1 MKPELQDPLNVQV
14 KPPAPKKNTNRRSIF
29 EKIDGLFFMKLLII
43 LFFSLFLVLPLLSVF
58 LVSFTG
64 APVNILGSLVNPDI
78 LATNIERFSNASLDH
93 YKKLLSGGTYF
104 KALTNSLTLSL
115 GVSALV
121 IFLCIP
127 IAYGFAR
134 TTMPFKKTF
143 AALCTMPIIVPT
155 FISAAGFII
164 MFGRTGW
171 VNTIYQELGG
181 SGVLFNVYSMTGIVL
196 VQIFFFFPFALWP
209 MVAAFKLSDI
219 SLEEASQNL
228 GSSSWMSLVFVT
240 FPLAIPGIISSALLI
255 FTVSFSDFGTPIIL
269 APEGLNLIVVEAYR
283 EISGFFNW
291 AGASILT
298 VVMVLVA
305 GFFFWIQRKITKK
318 MNYGTLSG
326 KPKAIK
332 LNDNKWVTTGL
343 TIYTGFIISIP
354 LLAVLS
360 VLMQSFATTWGA
372 DLLPRGFTLDHY
384 RTIFSRST
392 SNIINSIVLAIGALG
407 ISVVV
412 STLVSY
418 FVVRQNAAKLDFMSS
433 IPLIVP
439 GIALGIAYIQ
449 TFNTAPLQLTGT
461 ATILII
467 AYAIRRMPYMIR
479 STMGTMM
486 SIKPDI
492 EEASIN
498 LGASRLLAIITVI
511 GPLMLP
517 GIAAGSI
524 LVFVTVIKET
534 SITILM
540 APSSWAPMS
549 LVVFQNLLRGEV
561 YTASAMAIL
570 IIVIVLLLQFLATK
584 ISRNSLY

>member
-1 MKPELQDPLNVQV
+1 MSKRKLKEGSFLSRFDSLSGMKWLVIV
-14 KPPAPKKNTNRRSIF
+14 
-29 EKIDGLFFMKLLII
+29 FF
-43 LFFSLFLVLPLLSVF
+43 FLFLILPLFSVF

-64 APVNILGSLVNPDI
+64 QPVNILGSLVNPDI
-78 LATNIERFSNASLDH
+78 LKTNIERLSNASFEH
-93 YKKLLSGGTYF
+93 YEKLLAGGTYYN
-104 KALTNSLTLSL
+104 ALINSLMLSL
-115 GVSALV
+115 GVSTLV
-121 IFLCIP
+121 ILLCLP

-134 TTMPFKKTF
+134 TTMPLKKF
-143 AALCTMPIIVPT
+143 YAALCTLPIIVPT

-171 VNTIYQELGG
+171 VTTLYQSLGG
-181 SGVLFNVYSMTGIVL
+181 DGTVFNVYSMTGIVL

-209 MVAAFKLSDI
+209 MVAAFKLSDV

-228 GSSSWMSLVFVT
+228 GAKNWITMAFIT

-269 APEGLNLIVVEAYR
+269 APDGLNLIVVEAYR

-298 VVMVLVA
+298 VVMVIVA
-305 GFFFWIQRKITKK
+305 AFFFWLQRLVTKGK
-318 MNYGTLSG
+318 NYGTLSG
-326 KPKAIK
+326 KPKQLK

-343 TIYTGFIISIP
+343 AIYTGIIVLIP

-360 VLMQSFATTWGA
+360 VGLQSFATTWGA

-384 RTIFSRST
+384 KTIFNRST
-392 SNIINSIVLAIGALG
+392 SNIMNSIILAIGALLL
-407 ISVVV
+407 SVIV

-418 FVVRQNAAKLDFMSS
+418 FVVRQNAVKLDFVSS

-461 ATILII
+461 ATLLII

-492 EEASIN
+492 EEASVN
-498 LGASRLLAIITVI
+498 LGASKLMAILTVV

-534 SITILM
+534 SVTILM
-540 APSSWAPMS
+540 APSDWAPMS

-570 IIVIVLLLQFLATK
+570 IIVIVLLLQYIASKMTK
-584 ISRNSLY
+584 NSLY

>member
-1 MKPELQDPLNVQV
+1 MKPEVQDPL
-14 KPPAPKKNTNRRSIF
+14 KAHTPAPVPKNKNKRSMF
-29 EKIDGLFFMKLLII
+29 EKLDGLFFMKLLII
-43 LFFSLFLVLPLLSVF
+43 LFFTLFLVLPLVSVF

-78 LATNIERFSNASLDH
+78 LSTNIERFSNASLDH

-115 GVSALV
+115 GVSTLV
-121 IFLCIP
+121 ILLCIP

-134 TTMPFKKTF
+134 TTMPLKKTF

-181 SGVLFNVYSMTGIVL
+181 SGVLFNVYSMLGIVL

-343 TIYTGFIISIP
+343 TIYTGIIISIP

-392 SNIINSIVLAIGALG
+392 NNIINSIVLALGALG

-461 ATILII
+461 AAILII

-570 IIVIVLLLQFLATK
+570 IIVIVLCLQFLATK